1 MTCNSPLSS
10 KSAAAAPTMADPPP
24 RSSAAPWTFDPIRD
38 FLCYQL
44 VTLAVAAL
52 DHAFAD
58 DDTEEG
64 YRRWLKGAAR
74 RRPRAGATEKTR
86 ELRAWLRPGGHS
98 VRVLAR
104 ASDGEFL
111 VVIAEEDF
119 GAEIRATFDI
129 DSFDVTAA
137 GVENF
142 TGDPIQAIEV
152 ARSFI
157 SMLEDEE
164 MELEDAP
171 APIPPDPLSG
181 STDLAEMRRRVEAI
195 VARVTAALS
204 GHPGDGLTA
213 QDESYLAT
221 TPTTLWAIRDGFI
234 AGTAGGVTVESK
246 AQLAWQTLLEKQ
258 LEEIRFKAERHHG
271 WALEMIERYQSDL
284 LELAQRP
291 GIDINIWQ
299 ALVIALDRAKIPIR
313 NDVRAASLE
322 LASGAVGR
330 PPAAADILRSMEEI
344 VETGGGDP
352 FRIAHHLFDAM
363 TMMPPEFA
371 NAGVSMISEAPLPA
385 LRDVLPLV
393 LLAPEAACRQ
403 AAAAAIERMAAE
415 KRLTSAGLRRLIALR
430 SWLPETERPTVDQA
444 VRKARL
450 AGVDCAPWPE
460 GQIRA
465 LKGTSID
472 GSGCQ
477 SLIAL
482 ARDDRRTLFSAILLK
497 QGFGV
502 RDVMMER
509 GLSRRDADEML
520 ASVASQVLTLPV
532 ARPYLDIM
540 VQHALHIG
548 VGAGRMPPLDLLEIS
563 EALGA
568 SEWRAQRLDP
578 GSELERLLA
587 ELPPGQATHAAR
599 LEAIKRSADWLKRP
613 DLGGSWFEDDEGA
626 RALCARL
633 PRGAKTLIPTLLAE
647 ILEPRRGVWAERLV
661 WMALWTRAG
670 AAGPE
675 LPSWVDY
682 ARVAQA
688 LYAGTPLVDVPLM
701 TGIAKLTAKN
711 A

>member
-1 MTCNSPLSS
+1 MATPPARP
-10 KSAAAAPTMADPPP
+10 SA
-24 RSSAAPWTFDPIRD
+24 SPWTYDPVRD

-52 DHAFAD
+52 NHAFD
-58 DDTEEG
+58 DDDADEA

-74 RRPRAGATEKTR
+74 RRPRGGGAEKTR
-86 ELRAWLRPGGHS
+86 ELRAWRRPGGHS

-104 ASDGEFL
+104 ANDGEFL

-119 GAEIRATFDI
+119 NAEIRAIYDI
-129 DSFDVTAA
+129 DSFDVTGAS
-137 GVENF
+137 VEKF
-142 TGDPIQAIEV
+142 TGHPAQAIEV

-157 SMLEDEE
+157 AMLESEEIEEGLEDEPF
-164 MELEDAP
+164 A
-171 APIPPDPLSG
+171 IPSDLRLG
-181 STDLAEMRRRVEAI
+181 STDMAEMRRRVEAI
-195 VARVTAALS
+195 AARVTAALS
-204 GHPGDGLTA
+204 NRPGDGLTA
-213 QDESYLAT
+213 QDELYLAT
-221 TPTTLWAIRDGFI
+221 TPTALWAIRDGFI

-258 LEEIRFKAERHHG
+258 LEEIRFKAERRHG

-284 LELAQRP
+284 LALAHRP

-299 ALVIALDRAKIPIR
+299 ALVIALDRAKIHIR
-313 NDVRAASLE
+313 DDVRTASLE
-322 LASGAVGR
+322 LAAGAVGR

-403 AAAAAIERMAAE
+403 AAAAAIERMATE
-415 KRLTSAGLRRLIALR
+415 KRLTPAGLRRLIAVR
-430 SWLPETERPTVDQA
+430 SWLPEAERPTVDQA

-450 AGVDCAPWPE
+450 AGVDCAPWPS
-460 GQIRA
+460 GQIKA
-465 LKGTSID
+465 LKGTAID

-482 ARDDRRTLFSAILLK
+482 ARDERRTLFSAVLLK

-502 RDVMMER
+502 RDVMLER
-509 GLSRRDADEML
+509 GLSRRDADDML

-532 ARPYLDIM
+532 TRPYLDTM
-540 VQHALHIG
+540 VQHSLHIG
-548 VGAGRMPPLDLLEIS
+548 VDAGRMPPLELLEIA

-568 SEWRAQRLDP
+568 AEWRAQRLDP
-578 GSELERLLA
+578 GGELERLLA
-587 ELPPGQATHAAR
+587 ELPPGQATNAAR

-613 DLGGSWFEDDEGA
+613 DLAGSWFEDDEEA
-626 RALCARL
+626 RTLCARL
-633 PRGAKTLIPTLLAE
+633 PRAAKTLIPTLLAE

-688 LYAGTPLVDVPLM
+688 LYAGTPLADLPLM